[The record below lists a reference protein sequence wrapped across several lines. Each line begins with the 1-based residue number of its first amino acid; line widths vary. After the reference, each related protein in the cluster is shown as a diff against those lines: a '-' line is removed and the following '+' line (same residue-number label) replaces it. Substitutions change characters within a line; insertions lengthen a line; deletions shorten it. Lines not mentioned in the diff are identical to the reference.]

1 MDHSQDTMR
10 ELIATELTSIA
21 DELGIAAGGVWD
33 ADTADSPRDDQFP
46 LIVVRWYDVNETM
59 GRSVVQP
66 FDLWVYLQGEDRT
79 PGEAIAR
86 AAARHLTEM
95 VGVPKLEGHLSQI
108 SDSRPNLGRGA
119 DLADEGYAALVVVHR
134 LEAVYNGA

>member
-10 ELIATELTSIA
+10 ELVATELTSIA
-21 DELGIAAGGVWD
+21 DYLGIAAGGVWD
-33 ADTADSPRDDQFP
+33 ADTADSPTDEQFP

-66 FDLWVYLQGEDRT
+66 FDLWTYIQGDDRT
-79 PGEAIAR
+79 PGENISR
-86 AAARHLTEM
+86 KAAAHLVEM
-95 VGVPKLEGHLSQI
+95 AGVPKLGGHLSQI
-108 SDSRPNLGRGA
+108 TDSRPNLGRGA
-119 DLADEGYAALVVVHR
+119 DLADEGYAAMVVVHR